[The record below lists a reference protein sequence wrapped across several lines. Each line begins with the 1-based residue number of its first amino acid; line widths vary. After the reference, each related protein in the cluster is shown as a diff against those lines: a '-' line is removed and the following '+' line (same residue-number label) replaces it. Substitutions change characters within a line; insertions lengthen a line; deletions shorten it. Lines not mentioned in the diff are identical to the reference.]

1 MRRGAS
7 LSEVVEKPE
16 IGRPGGVGD
25 GAGGIMRT
33 GIGALALAV
42 ACAGGAAGQQ
52 VPVEEVVL
60 DNGMTLLLLPRPGDP
75 NVAAGWVAKVG
86 SVHERPG
93 ITGVAHLFEHM
104 MFKGTAAIG
113 TRNVEQDL
121 QIIAELD
128 RVKAALRVEEAALLE
143 AERLGRIEDA
153 GDPARRSARHRE
165 LTDRFEA
172 LLARQEEL
180 IVKEDFSRT
189 YSGQGASGMNAGT
202 SYDFTLYFVNVP
214 ANKLEL
220 WFWMESDRLLNPVF
234 REFYAERD
242 VVREERRL
250 RTESTPTGKFQEQF
264 EALFWQSSPYGWPVV
279 GWPSDIEGVTR
290 EEALAFFDLY
300 YAPNNL
306 TAALVGDFDPGEA
319 KALAERYFG
328 RLERGDRPP
337 PQPRTR
343 EMPQM
348 AEKRMLAW
356 AETNPQAVVRYH
368 SVPDG
373 HVDEPALVVLGQL
386 LSGRTGRLYKALVED
401 QGVATRASG
410 GQSGFKFEGMFELR
424 GTAAEGHAPEEVEQ
438 ALYAEIERLKT
449 EPVDPRELQKV
460 KNQNAASTFRELQGN
475 FFLMYSLLMR
485 EAYRGWETINS
496 DPRLY
501 EAVTAD
507 DVMRVA
513 NTYFEPENRT
523 VAIYYRK
530 ASDEPADPRLAGLDP
545 EEQARIRQMQ
555 AVIGQLNAEQT
566 AQFIERFEQMASQA
580 PPGNQDMVAVVLE
593 MLRERQAAQEGGR

>member
-1 MRRGAS
+1 MRIF
-7 LSEVVEKPE
+7 V
-16 IGRPGGVGD
+16 
-25 GAGGIMRT
+25 
-33 GIGALALAV
+33 GALALAAV
-42 ACAGGAAGQQ
+42 CAGGTAGAQQ
-52 VPVEEVVL
+52 VPVEEIVL

-86 SVHERPG
+86 SVYERPG

-113 TRNVEQDL
+113 TRNIEQDL

-128 RVKAALRVEEAALLE
+128 QVKAAIRVEEAALLE

-153 GDPARRSARHRE
+153 NDPALRTARHQE
-165 LTDRFEA
+165 LMDRFEG
-172 LLARQEEL
+172 LLAQQDEL
-180 IVKEDFSRT
+180 LVKEDFSRI

-234 REFYAERD
+234 REFYAERE
-242 VVREERRL
+242 VVHEERRL
-250 RTESTPTGKFQEQF
+250 RTDSTPTGKFQEQF
-264 EALFWQSSPYGWPVV
+264 DALFWQSSPYSWPVV
-279 GWPSDIEGVTR
+279 GWPSDLEGITR
-290 EEALAFFDLY
+290 EEALTFFDLY

-306 TAALVGDFDPGEA
+306 AAALVGDFDPDEA

-328 RLERGDRPP
+328 RLPRGERSA

-348 AEKRMLAW
+348 SEKRMHAY
-356 AETNPQAVVRYH
+356 AETNPQVAVRYH

-386 LSGRTGRLYKALVED
+386 LNDRTGRLYKALVED

-485 EAYRGWETINS
+485 DANRGWETINS
-496 DPRLY
+496 DPPLY

-507 DVMRVA
+507 DITRVA
-513 NTYFEPENRT
+513 NTYFEPENRA
-523 VAIYYRK
+523 VAVYYRK
-530 ASDEPADPRLAGLDP
+530 ASDEAPDPRLAGLDP
-545 EEQARIRQMQ
+545 EEQAQVRQMQ
-555 AVIGQLNAEQT
+555 GMIGQLDAAQI
-566 AQFIERFEQMASQA
+566 AQFIERFEQMSSQA
-580 PPGNQDMVAVVLE
+580 PPENQDMVAVVLE
-593 MLRERQAAQEGGR
+593 LLRERQAAAEEGGR

>member
-1 MRRGAS
+1 MRKR
-7 LSEVVEKPE
+7 
-16 IGRPGGVGD
+16 
-25 GAGGIMRT
+25 
-33 GIGALALAV
+33 IGALALAAV
-42 ACAGGAAGQQ
+42 CAGATALAQQ

-113 TRNVEQDL
+113 TRNIEQDL

-128 RVKAALRVEEAALLE
+128 EVKAALRVEEATLLE
-143 AERLGRIEDA
+143 GERLGRIEDA
-153 GDPARRSARHRE
+153 ADPAHRTGRHQE
-165 LTDRFEA
+165 LMDRFEA
-172 LLARQEEL
+172 LLAQQEEL
-180 IVKEDFSRT
+180 LIPEDFSRI

-242 VVREERRL
+242 VVHEERRL
-250 RTESTPTGKFQEQF
+250 RTDSTPTGKFEEQF
-264 EALFWQSSPYGWPVV
+264 NSLFWQSSPYSWPVI
-279 GWPSDIEGVTR
+279 GWPSDLEGITR
-290 EEALAFFDLY
+290 AEALEFYGLY

-306 TAALVGDFDPGEA
+306 TAALVGDFDPDEA

-328 RLERGDRPP
+328 RLSRGDRPP

-348 AEKRMLAW
+348 SEKRMHAY
-356 AETNPQAVVRYH
+356 AETNPQVVVRYH

-386 LSGRTGRLYKALVED
+386 LNDRTGRLYRALVED

-410 GQSGFKFEGMFELR
+410 GQAGFKFEGMFELR
-424 GTAAEGHAPEEVEQ
+424 GVAAEGHTPEEVEQ
-438 ALYAEIERLKT
+438 ALYAEMERLKT
-449 EPVDPRELQKV
+449 EPVDARELQKV
-460 KNQNAASTFRELQGN
+460 KNQNAASDFRQLQGN
-475 FFLMYSLLMR
+475 FFLMYSMLMR
-485 EAYRGWETINS
+485 EAYRGWETLNT
-496 DPRLY
+496 DPPLY
-501 EAVTAD
+501 DAVTAED
-507 DVMRVA
+507 IMRVA
-513 NTYFEPENRT
+513 GTYFEPENRT
-523 VAIYYRK
+523 VAIYYREE
-530 ASDEPADPRLAGLDP
+530 SDEAPDPRLAGLDP
-545 EEQARIRQMQ
+545 EEQQQVRQME
-555 AVIGQLNAEQT
+555 AMIGQLNAEQI
-566 AQFIERFEQMASQA
+566 AQFIDRFEQMSSQA
-580 PPGNQDMVAVVLE
+580 PPENQDMVAAVLE
-593 MLRERQAAQEGGR
+593 LLRERLTAAEEEGR

>member
-1 MRRGAS
+1 MRKR
-7 LSEVVEKPE
+7 
-16 IGRPGGVGD
+16 
-25 GAGGIMRT
+25 
-33 GIGALALAV
+33 IGALALAAV
-42 ACAGGAAGQQ
+42 CAGGTAGAQQ

-113 TRNVEQDL
+113 TRNIEQDL

-128 RVKAALRVEEAALLE
+128 EVKAALRVEEAALLE
-143 AERLGRIEDA
+143 AQRLGRIDDA
-153 GDPARRSARHRE
+153 GDPAHRTE
-165 LTDRFEA
+165 GHQALMDRFEA
-172 LLARQEEL
+172 LLAQQEEL
-180 IVKEDFSRT
+180 LIPEDFSRT

-242 VVREERRL
+242 VVHEERRL
-250 RTESTPTGKFQEQF
+250 RTDSTPTGKFEEQF
-264 EALFWQSSPYGWPVV
+264 NSLFWQSSPYSWPVI
-279 GWPSDIEGVTR
+279 GWPSDLEGITR
-290 EEALAFFDLY
+290 AEALEFFDLY

-306 TAALVGDFDPGEA
+306 TAALVGDFDPDEA

-328 RLERGDRPP
+328 RLSRGDRPP

-343 EMPQM
+343 EMPQLS
-348 AEKRMLAW
+348 EKRMHAY
-356 AETNPQAVVRYH
+356 AETNPQVVVRYH

-386 LSGRTGRLYKALVED
+386 LNGRTGRFYRALVED

-424 GTAAEGHAPEEVEQ
+424 GTAAEGHTPEEVEQ
-438 ALYAEIERLKT
+438 ALYAEMERLKT
-449 EPVDPRELQKV
+449 EPVDERELQKV
-460 KNQNAASTFRELQGN
+460 KNQNAASNFRQLQGN
-475 FFLMYSLLMR
+475 FFLMYSMLMR
-485 EAYRGWETINS
+485 EAYRGWETLNT
-496 DPRLY
+496 DPPLY
-501 EAVTAD
+501 DAVTAD
-507 DVMRVA
+507 DILRVA
-513 NTYFEPENRT
+513 GTYFEPENRT
-523 VAIYYRK
+523 VAIYYRE
-530 ASDEPADPRLAGLDP
+530 ASDEAPDPRLAGLDP
-545 EEQARIRQMQ
+545 EEQQQVRQME
-555 AVIGQLNAEQT
+555 AMIGQLNVEQLG
-566 AQFIERFEQMASQA
+566 QFIAQFEQMSSQA
-580 PPGNQDMVAVVLE
+580 PPENQDMVAVVLE
-593 MLRERQAAQEGGR
+593 LLRERQAAEEGGR

>member
-1 MRRGAS
+1 
-7 LSEVVEKPE
+7 
-16 IGRPGGVGD
+16 
-25 GAGGIMRT
+25 MRT
-33 GIGALALAV
+33 FIGALALAV
-42 ACAGGAAGQQ
+42 LCAGGTAGAQQ

-113 TRNVEQDL
+113 TRNIEQDL

-128 RVKAALRVEEAALLE
+128 EVKAALRVEEEALLE
-143 AERLGRIEDA
+143 AERLGRIDDA
-153 GDPARRSARHRE
+153 GDPAHRTE
-165 LTDRFEA
+165 GHQALMDRFEA
-172 LLARQEEL
+172 LLAQQGEL
-180 IVKEDFSRT
+180 LIKEDFSRI

-220 WFWMESDRLLNPVF
+220 WFWMESDRLVNPVF

-242 VVREERRL
+242 VVHEERRL
-250 RTESTPTGKFQEQF
+250 RTDSTPTGKFEEQF
-264 EALFWQSSPYGWPVV
+264 NSLFWQSSPYSWPVI
-279 GWPSDIEGVTR
+279 GWPSDLEGITR
-290 EEALAFFDLY
+290 AEALEFFDLY

-306 TAALVGDFDPGEA
+306 SAALVGDFDPDEA

-328 RLERGDRPP
+328 RLTRGDRPP

-343 EMPQM
+343 EMPQLS
-348 AEKRMLAW
+348 EKRMHAW
-356 AETNPQAVVRYH
+356 AETNPQVVVRYH

-386 LSGRTGRLYKALVED
+386 LNDRTGRLYRALVED

-410 GQSGFKFEGMFELR
+410 GQAGFKFEGMFELR
-424 GTAAEGHAPEEVEQ
+424 GVAAEGHTPEEVEQ
-438 ALYAEIERLKT
+438 ALYAEMERLKT
-449 EPVDPRELQKV
+449 EPVDARELQKV
-460 KNQNAASTFRELQGN
+460 KNQNAASNFRQLQGN

-485 EAYRGWETINS
+485 EANRGWETINT
-496 DPRLY
+496 DPPLY
-501 EAVTAD
+501 DAVTPD
-507 DVMRVA
+507 DIMRVA
-513 NTYFEPENRT
+513 GAYFEPENRT
-523 VAIYYRK
+523 VAIYYRE
-530 ASDEPADPRLAGLDP
+530 ASDEAPDPRLAGLDP
-545 EEQARIRQMQ
+545 EEQQQVRQLEAM
-555 AVIGQLNAEQT
+555 VGQMNAEQLGQLM
-566 AQFIERFEQMASQA
+566 AQFEQMAAQA
-580 PPGNQDMVAVVLE
+580 PPESQDMVAAVLE
-593 MLRERQAAQEGGR
+593 LLRERLTAAEEEGR

>member
-1 MRRGAS
+1 MR
-7 LSEVVEKPE
+7 KY
-16 IGRPGGVGD
+16 
-25 GAGGIMRT
+25 
-33 GIGALALAV
+33 IGALALAAV
-42 ACAGGAAGQQ
+42 CVGGTAAAQQ
-52 VPVEEVVL
+52 VPIEEVVL

-86 SVHERPG
+86 SVYERPG

-113 TRNVEQDL
+113 TRNIEQDL

-128 RVKAALRVEEAALLE
+128 QVKAAMRVEEAALLE
-143 AERLGRIEDA
+143 AERLGRIEDP
-153 GDPARRSARHRE
+153 GDPVHRTTRHQE
-165 LTDRFEA
+165 LMDRFEG
-172 LLARQEEL
+172 LLAQQEEL
-180 IVKEDFSRT
+180 LIKEDFSRI

-242 VVREERRL
+242 VVHEERRL
-250 RTESTPTGKFQEQF
+250 RTDSTPTGRFQEQF

-279 GWPSDIEGVTR
+279 GWPSDLEGITR

-306 TAALVGDFDPGEA
+306 AAALVGDFDPAEA

-328 RLERGDRPP
+328 RLPPGDRLP

-343 EMPQM
+343 EMPQVS
-348 AEKRMLAW
+348 EKRMLAY
-356 AETNPQAVVRYH
+356 AETNPQVVVRYH

-386 LSGRTGRLYKALVED
+386 LNDRTGRLYRALVEE

-438 ALYAEIERLKT
+438 ALYAEMERLKT

-485 EAYRGWETINS
+485 DANRGWETINS
-496 DPRLY
+496 DPPLY
-501 EAVTAD
+501 DAVTAD
-507 DVMRVA
+507 DIMRVA
-513 NTYFEPENRT
+513 NTYFEPENRA
-523 VAIYYRK
+523 VAVYYRK
-530 ASDEPADPRLAGLDP
+530 ASDEAPDPRLAGLDP
-545 EEQARIRQMQ
+545 EEQEQIRQMQ
-555 AVIGQLNAEQT
+555 AMIGQLNAEQIG
-566 AQFIERFEQMASQA
+566 QFIERFEQMSSQA
-580 PPGNQDMVAVVLE
+580 PPENQDMVAVVLE
-593 MLRERQAAQEGGR
+593 LLRERQAGVEEDGR

>member
-1 MRRGAS
+1 MRRF
-7 LSEVVEKPE
+7 
-16 IGRPGGVGD
+16 
-25 GAGGIMRT
+25 
-33 GIGALALAV
+33 IGALVLAAL
-42 ACAGGAAGQQ
+42 CAGGPAGAQQ

-86 SVHERPG
+86 SVYERPG

-113 TRNVEQDL
+113 TRNIEQDL

-128 RVKAALRVEEAALLE
+128 EVKAALRVEEAALLE

-153 GDPARRSARHRE
+153 ADPAHRTE
-165 LTDRFEA
+165 GHRALMDRFED
-172 LLARQEEL
+172 LLAQQEEL
-180 IVKEDFSRT
+180 IIKEDFSRI

-220 WFWMESDRLLNPVF
+220 WFWMESDRLVNPVF

-242 VVREERRL
+242 VVHEERRL
-250 RTESTPTGKFQEQF
+250 RTDSTPTGKFEEQF
-264 EALFWQSSPYGWPVV
+264 NSLFWQSSPYSWPVI
-279 GWPSDIEGVTR
+279 GWPSDIEGITR
-290 EEALAFFDLY
+290 AEALSFFDLY

-306 TAALVGDFDPGEA
+306 AAALVGDFDPDEA

-328 RLERGDRPP
+328 RLSRGDRSP

-348 AEKRMLAW
+348 SEKRMHAY
-356 AETNPQAVVRYH
+356 AETNPQVVVRYH

-386 LSGRTGRLYKALVED
+386 LNDRTGRLYRALVED
-401 QGVATRASG
+401 RGVATRASG
-410 GQSGFKFEGMFELR
+410 GQAGFKFEGMFELR
-424 GTAAEGHAPEEVEQ
+424 GVAAEGHTPEEVEQ
-438 ALYAEIERLKT
+438 ALYAEMERLKS
-449 EPVDPRELQKV
+449 EPVDARELQKV
-460 KNQNAASTFRELQGN
+460 KNQNAASNFRQLQSN
-475 FFLMYSLLMR
+475 FFLMYSMLMR
-485 EAYRGWETINS
+485 EAYRGWETLNT
-496 DPRLY
+496 DPPLY
-501 EAVTAD
+501 DAVTAD
-507 DVMRVA
+507 DIQRVA

-523 VAIYYRK
+523 VAIYYREE
-530 ASDEPADPRLAGLDP
+530 SDEAPDPRLAGLDP
-545 EEQARIRQMQ
+545 GEQEQVRQLQ
-555 AVIGQLNAEQT
+555 AMIGQLNAEQLG
-566 AQFIERFEQMASQA
+566 QFIAQFEQMSSQA
-580 PPGNQDMVAVVLE
+580 PPESQDMVAVVLE
-593 MLRERQAAQEGGR
+593 LLRERQAAGEEGR

>member
-1 MRRGAS
+1 MRKR
-7 LSEVVEKPE
+7 
-16 IGRPGGVGD
+16 
-25 GAGGIMRT
+25 
-33 GIGALALAV
+33 IGALALAA
-42 ACAGGAAGQQ
+42 ACVGVTAGAQQ

-113 TRNVEQDL
+113 TRNIEQDL

-128 RVKAALRVEEAALLE
+128 EVKAALRVEETALLE
-143 AERLGRIEDA
+143 AERLGRIDDA
-153 GDPARRSARHRE
+153 GDPAHRTE
-165 LTDRFEA
+165 GHRALMDRFEA
-172 LLARQEEL
+172 LLAQQEEL
-180 IVKEDFSRT
+180 LIPEDFSRI

-220 WFWMESDRLLNPVF
+220 WFWMEADRLLNPVF

-242 VVREERRL
+242 VVHEERRL
-250 RTESTPTGKFQEQF
+250 RTDSTPTGKFEEQF
-264 EALFWQSSPYGWPVV
+264 NSLFWQSSPYSWPVI
-279 GWPSDIEGVTR
+279 GWPSDLEGITR
-290 EEALAFFDLY
+290 AEALEFFDLY

-306 TAALVGDFDPGEA
+306 TAALVGDFDPDEA

-328 RLERGDRPP
+328 RLSRGDRSP

-348 AEKRMLAW
+348 SEKRMHAW
-356 AETNPQAVVRYH
+356 AETNPQVVIRYH

-386 LSGRTGRLYKALVED
+386 LNDRTGRLYRALVED

-424 GTAAEGHAPEEVEQ
+424 GVAAEGHTPEDVEQ
-438 ALYAEIERLKT
+438 ALYAEMERLKT
-449 EPVDPRELQKV
+449 EPVDERELQKV
-460 KNQNAASTFRELQGN
+460 KNQNAASNFRQLQGN
-475 FFLMYSLLMR
+475 FFLMYSMLMR
-485 EAYRGWETINS
+485 EAYRGWETLNT
-496 DPRLY
+496 DPPLY
-501 EAVTAD
+501 DAVTAED
-507 DVMRVA
+507 IMRVA
-513 NTYFEPENRT
+513 GTYFEPENRT
-523 VAIYYRK
+523 VAIYYREE
-530 ASDEPADPRLAGLDP
+530 SDEAPDPRLAGLDP
-545 EEQARIRQMQ
+545 EEQQQVRQMQ
-555 AVIGQLNAEQT
+555 AMIAQLNPEQL
-566 AQFIERFEQMASQA
+566 AQFMAQFEQMSSQA
-580 PPGNQDMVAVVLE
+580 PPESQDMVAVVLE
-593 MLRERQAAQEGGR
+593 LLRERQAAAEEGR

>member
-1 MRRGAS
+1 MRR
-7 LSEVVEKPE
+7 
-16 IGRPGGVGD
+16 I
-25 GAGGIMRT
+25 
-33 GIGALALAV
+33 IGALALAAV
-42 ACAGGAAGQQ
+42 CVGGTAGAQQ

-60 DNGMTLLLLPRPGDP
+60 DNGLTLLLLPRPGDP

-113 TRNVEQDL
+113 TRNIEQDL

-128 RVKAALRVEEAALLE
+128 EVKAALRVEEAALLE

-153 GDPARRSARHRE
+153 ADPAHRTE
-165 LTDRFEA
+165 GHRALMGRFED
-172 LLARQEEL
+172 LLAQQEEL
-180 IVKEDFSRT
+180 IIKEDFSRL

-242 VVREERRL
+242 VVHEERRL
-250 RTESTPTGKFQEQF
+250 RIDSTPTGKFEEQF
-264 EALFWQSSPYGWPVV
+264 NSLFWQSSPYSWPVI
-279 GWPSDIEGVTR
+279 GWPSDLEGITR
-290 EEALAFFDLY
+290 AEALEFFDLY

-328 RLERGDRPP
+328 RLSRGDRSP

-343 EMPQM
+343 EMPQLS
-348 AEKRMLAW
+348 EKRMHAW
-356 AETNPQAVVRYH
+356 AETNPQVVVRYH

-386 LSGRTGRLYKALVED
+386 LNGRTGRFYRALVED

-424 GTAAEGHAPEEVEQ
+424 GVAAEGHTPEEVEQ
-438 ALYAEIERLKT
+438 ALYAEMERLKT
-449 EPVDPRELQKV
+449 EPVDARELQKV
-460 KNQNAASTFRELQGN
+460 KNQNAASNFRQLQGN
-475 FFLMYSLLMR
+475 FFLMYSMLMR
-485 EAYRGWETINS
+485 EAYRGWETLNT
-496 DPRLY
+496 DPPLY
-501 EAVTAD
+501 DAVTAED
-507 DVMRVA
+507 IMRVA
-513 NTYFEPENRT
+513 GTYFEPENRT
-523 VAIYYRK
+523 VAIYYREE
-530 ASDEPADPRLAGLDP
+530 SDEAPDPRLAGLDP
-545 EEQARIRQMQ
+545 EERQQVRQME
-555 AVIGQLNAEQT
+555 AMIGQLNPEQLG
-566 AQFIERFEQMASQA
+566 QFIAQFEQMSSQA
-580 PPGNQDMVAVVLE
+580 PPENQDMVAVVLDL
-593 MLRERQAAQEGGR
+593 LRERQAAAEEGR

>member
-1 MRRGAS
+1 
-7 LSEVVEKPE
+7 
-16 IGRPGGVGD
+16 
-25 GAGGIMRT
+25 MRT
-33 GIGALALAV
+33 WVGALALAAV
-42 ACAGGAAGQQ
+42 CAGGTAAAQQ
-52 VPVEEVVL
+52 VPVEEIVL
-60 DNGMTLLLLPRPGDP
+60 DNGMRLLLLPRPGDP

-86 SVHERPG
+86 SVYERPG

-104 MFKGTAAIG
+104 MFKGTATIG
-113 TRNVEQDL
+113 TRNIEQDL

-128 RVKAALRVEEAALLE
+128 QVKAAIRVEEAALLE
-143 AERLGRIEDA
+143 EERLGRVDDA
-153 GDPARRSARHRE
+153 NDPALRTGRHQE
-165 LTDRFEA
+165 LMERFDG
-172 LLARQEEL
+172 LLAQQEEL
-180 IVKEDFSRT
+180 LVKEDFSRI

-242 VVREERRL
+242 VVHEERRL
-250 RTESTPTGKFQEQF
+250 RTDSTPTGKFQEQF
-264 EALFWQSSPYGWPVV
+264 DALFWQSSPYGWPVV
-279 GWPSDIEGVTR
+279 GWPSDLEGITR

-306 TAALVGDFDPGEA
+306 TAALVGDFDPAEA

-328 RLERGDRPP
+328 RLPPSDRFP

-348 AEKRMLAW
+348 SEKRMHAY
-356 AETNPQAVVRYH
+356 AETNPQVVVRYH

-386 LSGRTGRLYKALVED
+386 LNDRTGRLYRALVED

-424 GTAAEGHAPEEVEQ
+424 GIAAEGHTPEEVEQ
-438 ALYAEIERLKT
+438 ALYAEMERLKT
-449 EPVDPRELQKV
+449 EPVDARELQKV
-460 KNQNAASTFRELQGN
+460 KNQNAASNFRQLQGN
-475 FFLMYSLLMR
+475 FFLMYSMLMR
-485 EAYRGWETINS
+485 EANRGWETLNS
-496 DPRLY
+496 DPPLY

-507 DVMRVA
+507 DIMRVA

-523 VAIYYRK
+523 VAIYYRQ
-530 ASDEPADPRLAGLDP
+530 ASDEAPDPRLAGLDP
-545 EEQARIRQMQ
+545 EEQEQIRQMQ
-555 AVIGQLNAEQT
+555 AMIGQLNAEQI
-566 AQFIERFEQMASQA
+566 AQFIERFEQNASQA
-580 PPGNQDMVAVVLE
+580 PPESQDMVAVVLE
-593 MLRERQAAQEGGR
+593 LLRERQAAAAEEGGR

>member
-1 MRRGAS
+1 MR
-7 LSEVVEKPE
+7 KY
-16 IGRPGGVGD
+16 
-25 GAGGIMRT
+25 
-33 GIGALALAV
+33 IGALALAAV
-42 ACAGGAAGQQ
+42 CVGGTAAAQQ

-86 SVHERPG
+86 SVYERPG

-113 TRNVEQDL
+113 TRNIEQDL
-121 QIIAELD
+121 QIIAQLD
-128 RVKAALRVEEAALLE
+128 QAKAAMRVEEAALLE

-153 GDPARRSARHRE
+153 GDPAHRTTRHQE
-165 LTDRFEA
+165 LMDRFEA
-172 LLARQEEL
+172 LLAQQEEL
-180 IVKEDFSRT
+180 LVKEDFSRI

-242 VVREERRL
+242 VVHEERRL
-250 RTESTPTGKFQEQF
+250 RTDSTPTGRFQEQF
-264 EALFWQSSPYGWPVV
+264 ESLFWQSSPYGWPVV
-279 GWPSDIEGVTR
+279 GWPSDLEGITR

-306 TAALVGDFDPGEA
+306 AAALVGDFDPAEA

-328 RLERGDRPP
+328 RLPPGDRLP

-343 EMPQM
+343 EMPQVS
-348 AEKRMLAW
+348 EKRMLAY
-356 AETNPQAVVRYH
+356 AETNPQVVVRYH

-386 LSGRTGRLYKALVED
+386 LNGRTGRLYGALVED

-424 GTAAEGHAPEEVEQ
+424 GTAAEGFTPEDVEQ
-438 ALYAEIERLKT
+438 ALYTEIERLKT

-460 KNQNAASTFRELQGN
+460 KNQNAASNFRQLQGN

-485 EAYRGWETINS
+485 EANRGWETINS
-496 DPRLY
+496 DTPLY
-501 EAVTAD
+501 DAVTAE

-513 NTYFEPENRT
+513 GTYFEPENRT
-523 VAIYYRK
+523 VAIYYRE
-530 ASDEPADPRLAGLDP
+530 ASDEAPDPRLAGLDA
-545 EEQARIRQMQ
+545 EEQAQVRQMQ
-555 AVIGQLNAEQT
+555 AMIGQPNAEQV
-566 AQFIERFEQMASQA
+566 AQFIEQFEQASSQA
-580 PPGNQDMVAVVLE
+580 PPENQDMVAVVLE
-593 MLRERQAAQEGGR
+593 LLRERQSAEQEGGR

>member
-1 MRRGAS
+1 MRNY
-7 LSEVVEKPE
+7 
-16 IGRPGGVGD
+16 
-25 GAGGIMRT
+25 
-33 GIGALALAV
+33 IGALALAAV
-42 ACAGGAAGQQ
+42 CAGGTAAAQQ

-86 SVHERPG
+86 SVYERPG

-113 TRNVEQDL
+113 TRNIEQDL

-128 RVKAALRVEEAALLE
+128 QVKAEMRVEEAALLE
-143 AERLGRIEDA
+143 AERLGRIEDP
-153 GDPARRSARHRE
+153 GDPVHRTTRHQE
-165 LTDRFEA
+165 LMDRFEG
-172 LLARQEEL
+172 LLAQQEEL
-180 IVKEDFSRT
+180 LIKEDFSRI

-242 VVREERRL
+242 VVHEERRL
-250 RTESTPTGKFQEQF
+250 RTDSTPTGRFQEQF

-279 GWPSDIEGVTR
+279 GWPSDLEGITR

-306 TAALVGDFDPGEA
+306 AAALVGDFDPDEA

-328 RLERGDRPP
+328 RLAPGDRSPS
-337 PQPRTR
+337 QPRTR
-343 EMPQM
+343 EMPQVS
-348 AEKRMLAW
+348 EKRMLAY
-356 AETNPQAVVRYH
+356 AETNPQVVVRYH

-386 LSGRTGRLYKALVED
+386 LNDRTGRLYRALVEE

-424 GTAAEGHAPEEVEQ
+424 GIAAEGHAPEEVEQ
-438 ALYAEIERLKT
+438 ALYAEMERLKT

-485 EAYRGWETINS
+485 DANRGWETINS
-496 DPRLY
+496 DPPLY
-501 EAVTAD
+501 DAVTAD
-507 DVMRVA
+507 DIMRVA
-513 NTYFEPENRT
+513 NTYFEPENRA
-523 VAIYYRK
+523 VAVYYRK
-530 ASDEPADPRLAGLDP
+530 ASDEAPDPRLAGLDP
-545 EEQARIRQMQ
+545 EEQEQIRQMQ
-555 AVIGQLNAEQT
+555 AMIGQLNAEQIG
-566 AQFIERFEQMASQA
+566 QFIERFEQMSSQA
-580 PPGNQDMVAVVLE
+580 PPENQDMVAVALE
-593 MLRERQAAQEGGR
+593 LLRERQAGVEEDGR

>member
-1 MRRGAS
+1 
-7 LSEVVEKPE
+7 
-16 IGRPGGVGD
+16 
-25 GAGGIMRT
+25 MRT
-33 GIGALALAV
+33 WIGGLALA
-42 ACAGGAAGQQ
+42 AMCAGGTAAAQQ

-86 SVHERPG
+86 SVYERPG

-113 TRNVEQDL
+113 TRNIEQDL

-128 RVKAALRVEEAALLE
+128 QVKAAMRVEEGALLE

-153 GDPARRSARHRE
+153 GDPAHRTTSHRE
-165 LTDRFEA
+165 LMDRFEA
-172 LLARQEEL
+172 LLAQQEEL
-180 IVKEDFSRT
+180 LIKEDFSRI

-242 VVREERRL
+242 VVHEERRL
-250 RTESTPTGKFQEQF
+250 RTDSTPTGKFEEQF
-264 EALFWQSSPYGWPVV
+264 DALFWQSSPYGWPVV
-279 GWPSDIEGVTR
+279 GWPSDLEGITR
-290 EEALAFFDLY
+290 AEALAFFDLY

-306 TAALVGDFDPGEA
+306 TAALVGDFDPAEA

-328 RLERGDRPP
+328 RLARGDRSS

-343 EMPQM
+343 EMPQVS
-348 AEKRMLAW
+348 EKRMHAY
-356 AETNPQAVVRYH
+356 AETNPQVVVRYH

-386 LSGRTGRLYKALVED
+386 LNDRTGRLYRALVED

-424 GTAAEGHAPEEVEQ
+424 GTAAEGYTPEDVEQ
-438 ALYAEIERLKT
+438 ALYTEFERLKT

-460 KNQNAASTFRELQGN
+460 KNQNAASNFRQLQGN

-485 EAYRGWETINS
+485 EANRGWETINT
-496 DPRLY
+496 DPPLY
-501 EAVTAD
+501 DEVTAD
-507 DVMRVA
+507 DIMRVA

-523 VAIYYRK
+523 VAIYYRE
-530 ASDEPADPRLAGLDP
+530 ASDEAPDPRLAGLDP
-545 EEQARIRQMQ
+545 EEQAQVRQME
-555 AVIGQLNAEQT
+555 AMIGQLNAEQV
-566 AQFIERFEQMASQA
+566 AQFIEQFEQASSQA
-580 PPGNQDMVAVVLE
+580 PPENQDMVAVVLE
-593 MLRERQAAQEGGR
+593 LLRERQAAAQEGGR